1 MGFGFGV
8 RLAGWRQQ
16 TLVHQREPEVRTMR
30 SPETDTKRTTT
41 KASRKKASAAALAA
55 AALIAA
61 ALLPEAASAA
71 SGHRAARADYNQT
84 ELRRDLA
91 AVRRAGG
98 GDVNVLARVDGLP
111 GGRLQARLGT
121 VSVGSHAPVPWG
133 SHFRTASTTKAF
145 VATVV
150 LQLAAEK
157 QLSLDDTV
165 EHWLPGVVSGHGND
179 GSRITVRD
187 LLRQTSGL
195 YDYVDDPDLQQKLR
209 EHFDENR
216 YNDTSP
222 ADLVMTAVAHK
233 PLFVPEVGRTRW
245 AYSNTNYLLAGMI
258 AEKAS
263 GTGWRELVEHRI
275 IARLGLSQ
283 TSVPGLDPFLPTPYV
298 STYLTGTDGTRLDV
312 TTNSYLHTADSGVV
326 STTADLNTFFR
337 ALADGRLL
345 PAEQWR
351 QMRQTVQRTDDPD
364 DVAEL
369 PEGTYGLGLR
379 EIPLSCGGHYYM
391 HEGDGYG
398 TYTRP
403 AVSSDGRSAVTI
415 SVTTTSAM
423 PDLSTLN
430 RATGT
435 LIDHA
440 LCAVGQ

>member
-1 MGFGFGV
+1 MHA
-8 RLAGWRQQ
+8 LEAGTQ
-16 TLVHQREPEVRTMR
+16 
-30 SPETDTKRTTT
+30 RTTT
-41 KASRKKASAAALAA
+41 RAGKKKAAAAGLAA
-55 AALIAA
+55 AALVAA
-61 ALLPEAASAA
+61 VLLPEAASAASAA
-71 SGHRAARADYNQT
+71 SGHRAARAEYT
-84 ELRRDLA
+84 RAELRRDLA
-91 AVRRAGG
+91 AVRKAGG

-111 GGRLQARLGT
+111 GGRVQARLGT
-121 VSVGSHAPVPWG
+121 VSAGSHAPVPWG

-165 EHWLPGVVSGHGND
+165 EHWLPGVVSGNGND

-195 YDYVDDPDLQQKLR
+195 FDYMDDPDMQRKLR

-216 YNDTSP
+216 YNDTSTH
-222 ADLVMTAVAHK
+222 DLVMTAVAHK
-233 PLFVPEVGRTRW
+233 PLFVPEAGRTRW

-275 IARLGLSQ
+275 IAELGLRQ
-283 TSVPGLDPFLPTPYV
+283 TSVPGLDPFLPTPHV

-337 ALADGRLL
+337 SLADGRLL
-345 PAEQWR
+345 PAEQR
-351 QMRQTVQRTDDPD
+351 REMRQTVRRTDDPE

-391 HEGDGYG
+391 HEGDGFG

-403 AVSSDGRSAVTI
+403 AVSSDGRRAVTI
-415 SVTTTSAM
+415 SVTTTSRM
-423 PDLSTLN
+423 PDLPTLN

-440 LCAVGQ
+440 LCAAGR

>member
-1 MGFGFGV
+1 
-8 RLAGWRQQ
+8 
-16 TLVHQREPEVRTMR
+16 MR

-133 SHFRTASTTKAF
+133 SHFWTASTTKAF

-233 PLFVPEVGRTRW
+233 PLFVPEAGRTRW

-263 GTGWRELVEHRI
+263 GAGWRELVEHRI

>member
-1 MGFGFGV
+1 
-8 RLAGWRQQ
+8 
-16 TLVHQREPEVRTMR
+16 MR

-41 KASRKKASAAALAA
+41 KAGKKKASAAALAA

-133 SHFRTASTTKAF
+133 SHFRAASTTKAF

-195 YDYVDDPDLQQKLR
+195 FDYVDDPDLQQKLR

-233 PLFVPEVGRTRW
+233 PLFVPEAGRTRW

-275 IARLGLSQ
+275 IARLGLRQ

>member
-1 MGFGFGV
+1 
-8 RLAGWRQQ
+8 
-16 TLVHQREPEVRTMR
+16 MR
-30 SPETDTKRTTT
+30 SLEVGTKRTTT
-41 KASRKKASAAALAA
+41 KAGKKKASVAALAA
-55 AALIAA
+55 AALVAA
-61 ALLPEAASAA
+61 VLLPKAASAA
-71 SGHRAARADYNQT
+71 SGHRAARAEYT
-84 ELRRDLA
+84 RAELRRDLA
-91 AVRRAGG
+91 AVRKAGG

-111 GGRLQARLGT
+111 GGRVQARLGT
-121 VSVGSHAPVPWG
+121 VSAGSHAPVPWA

-165 EHWLPGVVSGHGND
+165 EHWLPGVVSGNGND

-195 YDYVDDPDLQQKLR
+195 FDYMDDPDIQQKLR

-216 YNDTSP
+216 YNDTSTH
-222 ADLVMTAVAHK
+222 DLVVMAVAHQ
-233 PLFVPEVGRTRW
+233 PLFVPEAGRTRW

-275 IARLGLSQ
+275 IAELGLRQ

-337 ALADGRLL
+337 SLADGRLL

-351 QMRQTVQRTDDPD
+351 EMRETVRRTDDPD
-364 DVAEL
+364 DLAEL

-391 HEGDGYG
+391 HEGDGFG

-403 AVSSDGRSAVTI
+403 AVTSDGRRAVTI
-415 SVTTTSAM
+415 SVTTTSGM
-423 PDLSTLN
+423 PDLPTLN

-440 LCAVGQ
+440 LCATGR

>member
-1 MGFGFGV
+1 
-8 RLAGWRQQ
+8 
-16 TLVHQREPEVRTMR
+16 MR

-133 SHFRTASTTKAF
+133 SHFWTASTTKAF

>member
-1 MGFGFGV
+1 
-8 RLAGWRQQ
+8 
-16 TLVHQREPEVRTMR
+16 MR
-30 SPETDTKRTTT
+30 SLKVGTKRTTA
-41 KASRKKASAAALAA
+41 KARKKKASAAALAA
-55 AALIAA
+55 AALVVAA
-61 ALLPEAASAA
+61 ALLPEAADAA
-71 SGHRAARADYNQT
+71 SGHRPARADYTRT

-91 AVRRAGG
+91 AVRKAGG

-121 VSVGSHAPVPWG
+121 VSADSRAPVPWG
-133 SHFRTASTTKAF
+133 SHFRTASTTKTF

-157 QLSLDDTV
+157 RLSLDDTV
-165 EHWLPGVVSGHGND
+165 EHWLPGVVSGNGND

-195 YDYVDDPDLQQKLR
+195 FDYVDDPDIQQKIR

-216 YNDTSP
+216 YDDTSA
-222 ADLVMTAVAHK
+222 ADLVVMAVAHK
-233 PLFVPEVGRTRW
+233 PLFVPEAGRTRW

-258 AEKAS
+258 AEKTS

-275 IARLGLSQ
+275 IAGLGLRQ

-298 STYLTGTDGTRLDV
+298 STYLTGADGTRLDV

-337 ALADGRLL
+337 SLADGRLL

-351 QMRQTVQRTDDPD
+351 EMRQTVQRTDDPD

-391 HEGDGYG
+391 HEGDGFG
-398 TYTRP
+398 SYTRP
-403 AVSSDGRSAVTI
+403 AVSSDGRRAVTV

-423 PDLSTLN
+423 PDLPTLN

-440 LCAVGQ
+440 LCAAGR

>member
-121 VSVGSHAPVPWG
+121 VSVDSHAPLPWG

-233 PLFVPEVGRTRW
+233 PLFVPEAGRTRW

>member
-195 YDYVDDPDLQQKLR
+195 FDYVDDPDLQQKLR

-222 ADLVMTAVAHK
+222 ADLVMTAVTHK
-233 PLFVPEVGRTRW
+233 PLFVPEAGRTRW

>member
-195 YDYVDDPDLQQKLR
+195 FDYVDDPDLQQKLR

-222 ADLVMTAVAHK
+222 ADLVMTAVTHK
-233 PLFVPEVGRTRW
+233 PLFVPEAGRTRW
-245 AYSNTNYLLAGMI
+245 AYSNTDYLLAGMI

-275 IARLGLSQ
+275 IARLGLRQ

-326 STTADLNTFFR
+326 STTTDLNTFFR

-391 HEGDGYG
+391 
-398 TYTRP
+398 
-403 AVSSDGRSAVTI
+403 
-415 SVTTTSAM
+415 
-423 PDLSTLN
+423 
-430 RATGT
+430 
-435 LIDHA
+435 LIA
-440 LCAVGQ
+440 

>member
-1 MGFGFGV
+1 MHA
-8 RLAGWRQQ
+8 REAGR
-16 TLVHQREPEVRTMR
+16 
-30 SPETDTKRTTT
+30 KRTTT
-41 KASRKKASAAALAA
+41 KAGKKKASAAALVA
-55 AALIAA
+55 AALVAA
-61 ALLPEAASAA
+61 VLLPEAATAASAA
-71 SGHRAARADYNQT
+71 SGHRAAHAGYTQA
-84 ELRRDLA
+84 ELRRDVA
-91 AVRRAGG
+91 AVRKAGG

-111 GGRLQARLGT
+111 GGRVQARLGT
-121 VSVGSHAPVPWG
+121 VSAGSRAPLPWG

-165 EHWLPGVVSGHGND
+165 EHWLPGMVSGNGND

-195 YDYVDDPDLQQKLR
+195 FDYMDDPDIQQKLR
-209 EHFDENR
+209 ERFDENR
-216 YNDTSP
+216 YDATSP
-222 ADLVMTAVAHK
+222 HDLVATAVAHR
-233 PLFVPEVGRTRW
+233 PLFVPEAGRTRW

-275 IARLGLSQ
+275 IAGLGLRQ

-337 ALADGRLL
+337 SLADGRLL

-351 QMRQTVQRTDDPD
+351 EMRQTVQRTDDPD

-391 HEGDGYG
+391 HEGDGFG

-403 AVSSDGRSAVTI
+403 AVSSDGRRAVTI
-415 SVTTTSAM
+415 SVTTTSGM
-423 PDLSTLN
+423 PDLPTLN
-430 RATGT
+430 RATGA

-440 LCAVGQ
+440 LCAADR